1 MAHETATSEHLSFS
15 QSLRR
20 FVAPDVAH
28 RSHPSLV
35 VHYLERSE
43 RVLLSLIAFVLVI
56 LALLLLVSGVIS
68 MVQDVA
74 NGMMRDQAVNILDT
88 VLLVMMTME
97 IVYTVTLSLQSHK
110 LVAEPFLV
118 IGIIAAIRRTLVIT
132 ATSSSSESS
141 DPRVFQS
148 TLLELGLLAFI
159 VGVMAAA
166 IWIMRRSSVYVK
178 EDETVLEDD

>member
-1 MAHETATSEHLSFS
+1 MEHETAKRENSTFGQSVGSFF
-15 QSLRR
+15 RP
-20 FVAPDVAH
+20 PDAAH
-28 RSHPSLV
+28 RTHPSLV

-43 RVLLSLIAFVLVI
+43 RILLSLIAFVLVI
-56 LALLLLVSGVIS
+56 LALLLLISGVIS
-68 MVQDVA
+68 MIQDVG
-74 NGMMRDQAVNILDT
+74 NGTMRDQAVNILDT

-132 ATSSSSESS
+132 ATSTNTEAN
-141 DPRVFQS
+141 PAFQS

-166 IWIMRRSSVYVK
+166 IWIMRRSSIYVK
-178 EDETVLEDD
+178 QDETVLEDD